1 CGGQGQGDRI
11 HEVLAGEDRVRLP
24 LQRTHA
30 RRPSR
35 LPRDAPGTPR
45 PGRGHHRHER
55 PAGADVTV
63 SSALTFPD
71 LEAGP
76 VAWTAD
82 HPPLTAADPRPR
94 SRHVRGELPSRYAS
108 EGRLPF
114 LEIGVR
120 GGAVAGGLT
129 WLAEVEFYMF
139 STDRKQAREVLADLF
154 AKIGVYP
161 RNFGGISVD
170 GVQVTTYPR
179 RSKNQ
184 EPDDDTYCYSGEVTV
199 SLRR

>member
-1 CGGQGQGDRI
+1 MI
-11 HEVLAGEDRVRLP
+11 
-24 LQRTHA
+24 
-30 RRPSR
+30 
-35 LPRDAPGTPR
+35 
-45 PGRGHHRHER
+45 
-55 PAGADVTV
+55 V
-63 SSALTFPD
+63 SDTKPFPD
-71 LEAGP
+71 LEAGL
-76 VAWTAD
+76 VEWAAD
-82 HPPLTAADPRPR
+82 HPALKASDPRLR
-94 SRHVRGELPSRYAS
+94 YRHVGDELPSRYAS

-114 LEIGVR
+114 LEISVR
-120 GGAVAGGLT
+120 GGAVDGGVT

-170 GVQVTTYPR
+170 AVQVTTYPR